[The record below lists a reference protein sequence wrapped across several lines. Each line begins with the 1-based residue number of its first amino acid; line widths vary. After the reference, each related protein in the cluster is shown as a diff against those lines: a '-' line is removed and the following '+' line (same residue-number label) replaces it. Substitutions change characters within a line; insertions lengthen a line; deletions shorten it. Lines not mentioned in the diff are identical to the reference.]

1 MTDSIINIS
10 VDEAVELVG
19 AGAFLLDVREM
30 DEWNAGRAPQAAH
43 VPLGTLPD
51 NVSVVPKDSLI
62 VCVCRGGVRSARAAA
77 FLSDLGY
84 ETRNLDGGM
93 QAWAAAGYPLKSD
106 EGEPEVI

>member
-19 AGAFLLDVREM
+19 AGAFLLDVREP
-30 DEWNAGRAPQAAH
+30 DEWAAGHATLATH

-51 NVSVVPKDSLI
+51 SVSLIPKDQVI
-62 VCVCRGGVRSARAAA
+62 VCVCRLGGRSARAAA

-84 ETRNLDGGM
+84 DTRNVEGGM
-93 QAWAAAGYPLKSD
+93 QAWAEASYPLVCD
-106 EGEPEVI
+106 EGEPEIL